1 MIDWPRR
8 KPKSAGSGW
17 VRDAVANVI
26 VGRASVCEPCG
37 GDGRHRTAK
46 AELETAAAWERIV
59 LKGSMAP

>member
-26 VGRASVCEPCG
+26 VGRASVVN
-37 GDGRHRTAK
+37 R
-46 AELETAAAWERIV
+46 AEAMEGIGPRRRSWKPLQH
-59 LKGSMAP
+59 GSELS